1 MKPPQLPRTVVAV
14 LLVSPLLAACGGKSD
29 AQTAQDQV
37 CAARAD
43 IAKHV
48 QQLQDTNLATFTA
61 DGVRKNVQTIKDDLS
76 TISGATGKLN
86 DQRRADVKAAND
98 AFKATVQDTAA
109 AVGKSVSVQDA
120 KTTLNQAFDELA
132 ATYRNTLAKID
143 CA

>member
-1 MKPPQLPRTVVAV
+1 MKPPQLSQTVVAV

-29 AQTAQDQV
+29 AQAAQDQV

-43 IAKHV
+43 IAKQV
-48 QQLQDTNLATFTA
+48 QHLQNVDLATFTA

-76 TISGATGKLN
+76 TISEATGKLN

-109 AVGKSVSVQDA
+109 TVGRSASLQDA
-120 KTTLNQAFDELA
+120 KTNLNQAFDELA
-132 ATYRNTLAKID
+132 ATYRSTLAKID